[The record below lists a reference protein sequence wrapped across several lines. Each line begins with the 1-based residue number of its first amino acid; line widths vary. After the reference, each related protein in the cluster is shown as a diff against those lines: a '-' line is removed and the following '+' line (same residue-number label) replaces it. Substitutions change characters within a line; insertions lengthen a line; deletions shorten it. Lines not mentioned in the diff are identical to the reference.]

1 MPSATQRYGG
11 TSAWGG
17 ETEVGWGGWGGNFGA
32 ASVVNT
38 PTPHWLWLV
47 ALIALTRQK

>member
-1 MPSATQRYGG
+1 MPSTTQRYIGITDWDG
-11 TSAWGG
+11 EIGG
-17 ETEVGWGGWGGNFGA
+17 EGGGWGGAFGV

-38 PTPHWLWLV
+38 PTPHLLWLV